1 MIACDDTISVPAAR
15 PWTARA
21 MISRVMPCARAPMME
36 PAMNMEMPNRN
47 RPLRPIM
54 SPSLPT
60 MGRAMVCAS
69 RKPVITHDMC
79 STPPSSPTMVGRAVE
94 KIIWPSELMSIDR
107 ISAAR
112 ISPRLLRLSST
123 TWAWSVTA
131 VDAPVDVPA
140 EAPVEAAAGMADS
153 PLGVVAVFADSGVAV
168 TCSTPSR
175 IG

>member
-1 MIACDDTISVPAAR
+1 
-15 PWTARA
+15 
-21 MISRVMPCARAPMME
+21 
-36 PAMNMEMPNRN
+36 MNMEMPKRN

-79 STPPSSPTMVGRAVE
+79 STPPSSPTIVGRAVE

-112 ISPRLLRLSST
+112 ISPRLPRLFST
-123 TWAWSVTA
+123 TRAWSATA
-131 VDAPVDVPA
+131 ADAPVDVPGDA
-140 EAPVEAAAGMADS
+140 PVEAPVEAAAGMADS
-153 PLGVVAVFADSGVAV
+153 PLGVVAVFADSGVGF
-168 TCSTPSR
+168 TRSTPSR